1 MWPYPWTHVGTPS
14 HLGHMDRVAATM
26 PSQAHAGAAQEA
38 PDIGQWKGQ
47 DVPLVRPSSCKVKG
61 GIPRCRRY
69 LPTYLPVLGNSWR
82 ARNMSRGALPRP
94 RVRNSSGGRLGAPH
108 TPVPGRPGSGAVQPH
123 RVPQGGPCPT
133 TVPAGQHRH
142 AAHRQTATP
151 RHVPPDG
158 ATHNAVAWAPRATP
172 PLLRQ
177 RRPVADGGAGM
188 PQPMRR

>member
-38 PDIGQWKGQ
+38 PDIGQWEGQ
-47 DVPLVRPSSCKVKG
+47 DVPLVRPSSCNVKG
-61 GIPRCRRY
+61 GIPSSRRY
-69 LPTYLPVLGNSWR
+69 LPTYL
-82 ARNMSRGALPRP
+82 
-94 RVRNSSGGRLGAPH
+94 RNSGERRLGPPH
-108 TPVPGRPGSGAVQPH
+108 TPGPGRPGSGDVQPH

-142 AAHRQTATP
+142 AAHRQAATP

-158 ATHNAVAWAPRATP
+158 ATHIAVAWAPRATP
-172 PLLRQ
+172 PLPRQ
-177 RRPVADGGAGM
+177 RRPVADGGAGV